1 MQRLAVI
8 AKLRPGTSEEAAN
21 LVELGPPFDP
31 GQYGIERHS
40 VFLAADLVVFI
51 FEGGQPNSLLAAL
64 GSADNQSVLAAW
76 EPLLDST
83 PSIAREVYHW
93 DSPDGRRPQRA
104 PGRVKPRR
112 YAGVSTPPRLAR
124 NGVR

>member
-93 DSPDGRRPQRA
+93 DSPDGRRFEE
-104 PGRVKPRR
+104 GW
-112 YAGVSTPPRLAR
+112 GE
-124 NGVR
+124 

>member
-8 AKLRPGTSEEAAN
+8 AKLRPGTSEEATN

-31 GQYGIERHS
+31 GRYGIERHS

-64 GSADNQSVLAAW
+64 GAPTSSRCWAAW

-93 DSPDGRRPQRA
+93 DSPDGRRPQESL
-104 PGRVKPRR
+104 GE
-112 YAGVSTPPRLAR
+112 
-124 NGVR
+124 

>member
-64 GSADNQSVLAAW
+64 GSADNSPCWPRGAASRQYAVDRPRGV
-76 EPLLDST
+76 PL
-83 PSIAREVYHW
+83 
-93 DSPDGRRPQRA
+93 GQ
-104 PGRVKPRR
+104 PRR
-112 YAGVSTPPRLAR
+112 AEV
-124 NGVR
+124 